1 VVSAKS
7 FSRRAWNL
15 QRRYAAV
22 FSGRVLGEPP
32 PVNLPCRHQR
42 ERRTVRQRTWPSHAD
57 SRSSGFRVFTYDLP
71 AGHIVAMAHNVELL
85 SNATAT
91 RLILVAVTGCL
102 DRSIGMLSQPRPAGA
117 WVVGRPR
124 TSGRAPILELQG
136 RASAIRARR
145 CARWRTT
152 RATSC
157 TLPSGGAG
165 GRALRRRRPAVLSAS
180 RHGRCE
186 PEETQ
191 EPLAWRLEVID
202 SEE

>member
-1 VVSAKS
+1 
-7 FSRRAWNL
+7 L
-15 QRRYAAV
+15 
-22 FSGRVLGEPP
+22 PP
-32 PVNLPCRHQR
+32 PAPAPHRASAYFAFT
-42 ERRTVRQRTWPSHAD
+42 RRFEIVRI
-57 SRSSGFRVFTYDLP
+57 SGVHVRP
-71 AGHIVAMAHNVELL
+71 AGGHIVAMAHNVELL

-117 WVVGRPR
+117 WVVWRPR
-124 TSGRAPILELQG
+124 TSGRALILELQG

-157 TLPSGGAG
+157 TLPSGGTG
-165 GRALRRRRPAVLSAS
+165 GRALRRRRPAVLI
-180 RHGRCE
+180 RVRPGRCE